1 MSMIVGV
8 IQLVLYLYGLLIF
21 ARAILSWFPLRSGTM
36 TYRFYI
42 ICYDATEPYLKRLRG
57 ILPPIR
63 MGNAALDLS
72 LFVGLLVIWV
82 ISAFILPLL

>member
-21 ARAILSWFPLRSGTM
+21 ARAVLSWFPLRSGTA
-36 TYRFYI
+36 TYRVYVF
-42 ICYDATEPYLKRLRG
+42 CYDATEPYLKRLRG
-57 ILPPIR
+57 ILPPVR

-72 LFVGLLVIWV
+72 LFVGLLIIWV
-82 ISAFILPLL
+82 ISKFILPHL